1 MKVKLLFLVFVLY
14 ACGTKTV
21 SEEKSYD
28 RITMTTYENKYD
40 ENNRLS
46 EVQLTRTSHHRYEED
61 SETIDL
67 IDDKSTYYYTY
78 INNEEFTVRRKSK
91 RSGNIKIM
99 RYAPQMQEVLTLN
112 PQPETIH

>member
-1 MKVKLLFLVFVLY
+1 MKKSIDLPTLPCPKKRYTMKVKLLFLVFVLY

-78 INNEEFTVRRKSK
+78 INNEEFIYCR
-91 RSGNIKIM
+91 NI
-99 RYAPQMQEVLTLN
+99 
-112 PQPETIH
+112 TIKVNSN

>member
-61 SETIDL
+61 SETIV
-67 IDDKSTYYYTY
+67 
-78 INNEEFTVRRKSK
+78 N
-91 RSGNIKIM
+91 
-99 RYAPQMQEVLTLN
+99 
-112 PQPETIH
+112 

>member
-78 INNEEFTVRRKSK
+78 INNEEYGKKKVKEVGKYQDYGICSPK
-91 RSGNIKIM
+91 GGGVNIKCS
-99 RYAPQMQEVLTLN
+99 RGY
-112 PQPETIH
+112 H